1 MKDQTGKAPELG
13 QQSVLK
19 VSEVAKLMG
28 LNRATVFHAIHQGKL
43 VATASPTEFTT
54 QPESGKLRPA
64 TSVIGSNGG
73 WLEQA
78 AATTKKEQGTA

>member
-43 VATASPTEFTT
+43 VATRVPDRVHHTTGVWEIKASDFRDW
-54 QPESGKLRPA
+54 QQRRLA
-64 TSVIGSNGG
+64 
-73 WLEQA
+73 
-78 AATTKKEQGTA
+78 